1 MSQAD
6 LQLYD
11 LLSSILY
18 IAGFIFSVHHLCR
31 CFTRNKAREKFLTP
45 LVFASLGAI
54 DLFALTGILPYPVT
68 TLLYQTLTLLWIIM
82 IYQGETAPKISA
94 AVIAITMVELAYDFL
109 AALLMCLELVFL
121 HTVRHDP
128 APLISPVSGCVII
141 LISSI
146 FVIMSVRAL
155 STHMNALFKSHTARW
170 YTMLTAPLLCIM
182 LLWNAY
188 GTGACYGIMLRGE
201 DDWNL
206 YINQLFSYIGN
217 CVLAMLCMCG
227 AGFYLFGMMKIDLE
241 QKKKE
246 QYHSQIMFYRMLS
259 EQYTAQERLRH
270 DMKNH
275 IIALRQLIADQE
287 WVKLEEYLCQMAQTG
302 ALEQPED
309 VTGSRIVDALLY
321 DKHKRALQNHIRWE
335 CDVHIPPDCS
345 VDDFDLCVI
354 FGNII
359 DNALEACKN
368 IPCISANEEPDK
380 YIQMHCHPIKKFLLL
395 EVVNTAC
402 NDNSQTHPTDGI
414 GLMNVRETV
423 NKYNG
428 TLEIDIKDHTY
439 RISILLPVIRLK
451 NHADTLIF

>member
-11 LLSSILY
+11 LLSSMLY
-18 IAGFIFSVHHLCR
+18 SAGFIFSVHHLCR

-45 LVFASLGAI
+45 LVFAGLSALDI
-54 DLFALTGILPYPVT
+54 FASAGMLPHPVT
-68 TLLYQTLTLLWIIM
+68 TLLYQTLILLWIIM
-82 IYQGETAPKISA
+82 IFQGETAPKIA
-94 AVIAITMVELAYDFL
+94 AAIIAITMIELAYNFI
-109 AALLMCLELVFL
+109 AALLMCLELIFL

-128 APLISPVSGCVII
+128 APLISSVSGCVII

-146 FVIMSVRAL
+146 FVILSVRVL
-155 STHMNALFKSHTARW
+155 STHMNALFESHTPRW

-182 LLWNAY
+182 ILWNAY
-188 GTGACYGIMLRGE
+188 GTGACYGIMFRGM

-206 YINQLFSYIGN
+206 YINQVFSYIGI

-227 AGFYLFGMMKIDLE
+227 AGFYLFGMTRIDLE

-246 QYHSQIMFYRMLS
+246 QYHSQVMFYRMLS

-275 IIALRQLIADQE
+275 IIALRQLIAGQE
-287 WVKLEEYLCQMAQTG
+287 WDKLEDYLCQMAETG
-302 ALEQPED
+302 ALGQPED
-309 VTGSRIVDALLY
+309 VTGSHVVDALLY
-321 DKHKRALQNHIRWE
+321 DKHKKALQNHIRWE
-335 CDVHIPPDCS
+335 CDVHIPPDCP

-359 DNALEACKN
+359 DNALEACKD
-368 IPCISANEEPDK
+368 IPHIAADEEPDK
-380 YIQMHCHPIKKFLLL
+380 YIQMHCQPIKKFLLI
-395 EVVNTAC
+395 EVVNTSC
-402 NDNSQTHPTDGI
+402 NDNSQTAPPDGI
-414 GLMNVRETV
+414 GLINVRETV

-428 TLEIDIKDHTY
+428 TLEIDVKAHTY
-439 RISILLPVIRLK
+439 RISILLPMSV
-451 NHADTLIF
+451 